1 MRTLFTRKNNI
12 KKSFV
17 ILILSCCVFFNSCSF
32 GSNNTNS
39 PKHEANKILDNLLI
53 ALEND
58 DKKSIKNLF
67 AFNVQEKSEDLD
79 AQIDELIEYFNGDV
93 ISYDKISINA
103 EGKSIDDGVMTYYR
117 IGNARTGKVITNEAT
132 YIISF
137 SSIIIDEDNKDNEG
151 IWRIWIGKDDEDY
164 MIVGISDMP
173 LT

>member
-1 MRTLFTRKNNI
+1 MLKKTIMLIISVIFLGGCSLKDTDIRLSKNEHRKDANFILATLI
-12 KKSFV
+12 
-17 ILILSCCVFFNSCSF
+17 
-32 GSNNTNS
+32 
-39 PKHEANKILDNLLI
+39 D

-58 DKKSIKNLF
+58 DKHSVKNLF
-67 AFNVQEKSEDLD
+67 AVNVQDKSEDLD

-93 ISYDKISINA
+93 ISYDKVSINA
-103 EGKSIDDGVMTYYR
+103 EGKSIDDGVITYYR

-137 SSIIIDEDNKDNEG
+137 SAIIIDKDNKDNEG
-151 IWRIWIGKDDEDY
+151 IWRIWIGKDEKDY

>member
-1 MRTLFTRKNNI
+1 MKKIIVLIISAIVFCGCNLKDTDIRFTKNEHRKDANFILATLI
-12 KKSFV
+12 
-17 ILILSCCVFFNSCSF
+17 
-32 GSNNTNS
+32 
-39 PKHEANKILDNLLI
+39 D

-58 DKKSIKNLF
+58 DKYSIKNLF
-67 AFNVQEKSEDLD
+67 SVNVQDKSEDLD

-93 ISYDKISINA
+93 ISYDKVSINA
-103 EGKSIDDGVMTYYR
+103 EGKSINDGVMTYYR

-137 SSIIIDEDNKDNEG
+137 SAIIIDKDNKDNEG
-151 IWRIWIGKDDEDY
+151 IWRIWIGKDEKDY